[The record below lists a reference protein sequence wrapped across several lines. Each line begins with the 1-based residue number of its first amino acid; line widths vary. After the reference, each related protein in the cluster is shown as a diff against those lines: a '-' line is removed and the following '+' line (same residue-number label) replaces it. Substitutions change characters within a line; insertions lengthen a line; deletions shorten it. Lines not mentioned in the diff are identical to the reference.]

1 MINFSIN
8 EYKDIIRFYNKPM
21 PHNIHCIKKK
31 AKKLLCNNMLETNIN
46 NHNKIL
52 YKLKSNHRK
61 NKNINKTLKRH
72 V

>member
-1 MINFSIN
+1 MIKFSIN
-8 EYKDIIRFYNKPM
+8 EYRQIIRFYKKPM
-21 PHNIHCIKKK
+21 PHTIYLIKKK
-31 AKKLLCNNMLETNIN
+31 GNKLLCNNMLETNIN

>member
-52 YKLKSNHRK
+52 YKLKSKHRK
-61 NKNINKTLKRH
+61 HINKTLKTKEN
-72 V
+72 